1 MQAGVP
7 GHPLDSRLAHVA
19 HTAVELNA
27 TVEHPVDQLAH
38 ESLHHGNLPDR
49 PLALIQQPCRVI
61 EELPPGLHRRSKPA
75 GLFERCRKV
84 VRKGRYRGPTFLEVE
99 AKTIIN
105 RVPYTKYFPFEYT
118 INCYRGCS
126 HACVYCVARPTHDY
140 LGLDIGKDF
149 DRKIV
154 VKINAVEL
162 TMAQTAP
169 RHWAGQSIAMGTNTD
184 PYQPAESRYR
194 LTRGVVQV
202 LSERANPFSLLT
214 KSPLV
219 LRDRH
224 LLADAARRAD
234 ITVQLLGGHPGHR
247 CLEEFRAGHSP
258 SPAALGSCPKAER
271 TGDSIRRAGGA
282 SSPRHLRL
290 APPVGRSYESLPGC
304 GRRFRRSHPPPPSA
318 RRQGALHEWLQEE
331 FPDLVGTY
339 QELYRN
345 RSYLP
350 RQGRLL

>member
-1 MQAGVP
+1 M
-7 GHPLDSRLAHVA
+7 S
-19 HTAVELNA
+19 
-27 TVEHPVDQLAH
+27 
-38 ESLHHGNLPDR
+38 
-49 PLALIQQPCRVI
+49 LIQQPCRVI

-84 VRKGRYRGPTFLEVE
+84 VGKGRYRGPTFLEVE

-162 TMAQTAP
+162 TRAQTAP

-234 ITVQLLGGHPGHR
+234 ITVSFSVGTLDTDVWKSSEPGTPHPRQRLEAVRKLKELGIPSGVLVAPLLPGI
-247 CLEEFRAGHSP
+247 S
-258 SPAALGSCPKAER
+258 
-271 TGDSIRRAGGA
+271 D
-282 SSPRHLRL
+282 SPRQLAEGMRACRDVGADFAAPIRLHLR
-290 APPVGRSYESLPGC
+290 PGVKE
-304 GRRFRRSHPPPPSA
+304 HYM
-318 RRQGALHEWLQEE
+318 EWLQED